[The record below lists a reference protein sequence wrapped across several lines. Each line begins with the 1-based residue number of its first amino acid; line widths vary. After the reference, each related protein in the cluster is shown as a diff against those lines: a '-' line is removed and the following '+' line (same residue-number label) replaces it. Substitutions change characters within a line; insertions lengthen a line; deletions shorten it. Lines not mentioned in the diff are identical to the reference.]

1 VKIRILLGRKKR
13 RMKNIINSLLCL
25 WKMSEMSVIN
35 DRNVDGSNK
44 HLIKYRARLFYIGH
58 LTITI
63 SIFTSYSAA
72 NIRALFPFWR
82 NGSIH
87 SLSSE
92 QTISRR
98 KVVVRHREN
107 FRGFLMKVG
116 VVKGDACDRPF
127 DSSFSL
133 DLQSRLF
140 SRYDDVTRFLAVTT
154 VHFASLRS
162 SRLFHR
168 IMKTAIALLCSEI
181 PWLPN
186 DIARRS
192 GMVNVRKMIR
202 NFLSQ
207 TKCWNSVSN
216 LSS

>member
-1 VKIRILLGRKKR
+1 MLLGREKEDTNE
-13 RMKNIINSLLCL
+13 NIVNSLLCL
-25 WKMSEMSVIN
+25 RKMSEMSVIN

-72 NIRALFPFWR
+72 NIRALFPFR
-82 NGSIH
+82 PNGSIN

-116 VVKGDACDRPF
+116 AVKGDACDRPF

-133 DLQSRLF
+133 DLQPRPF
-140 SRYDDVTRFLAVTT
+140 SRHDDVTRLSRRYDGPFR
-154 VHFASLRS
+154 FLRS

-168 IMKTAIALLCSEI
+168 IMKTAIALLCSKI
-181 PWLPN
+181 P
-186 DIARRS
+186 
-192 GMVNVRKMIR
+192 
-202 NFLSQ
+202 
-207 TKCWNSVSN
+207 
-216 LSS
+216 